1 MSLWLWG
8 SIIIKQQQLKRG
20 IVHITFKV
28 SCVLWLSPSI
38 PCYSVIFF
46 LKSSRYNL
54 FWTAASRCST
64 KKYTAFYTDLKLILT
79 TTWLN
84 MLYYPHFSFE
94 ETKNYT
100 SWKWKGGLCPRFV
113 TERTVIIWVS
123 TLNLWK
129 YNRGLD
135 ASLLKI
141 DHYFLTGFILMPF
154 TDPQCTFVELNF

>member
-1 MSLWLWG
+1 MAEPINSMLL
-8 SIIIKQQQLKRG
+8 
-20 IVHITFKV
+20 
-28 SCVLWLSPSI
+28 CD
-38 PCYSVIFF
+38 FF

-141 DHYFLTGFILMPF
+141 LSPTQEPGTSGFPY
-154 TDPQCTFVELNF
+154 TFIERL